1 MTRTSWMIAIANF
14 LSLAV
19 VLGLTLATPAPS
31 NEARTSF
38 DEIDVHRIN
47 VREPDGT
54 LRMVISNHASLPG
67 IIVDGEETP
76 FYRPQAGILFY
87 NDDASETGG
96 LIFGGHRNEQG
107 EVEDSG
113 VSLSFDRYGA
123 NQIVQLIGVHD
134 RTDRFAGLSVSDSDP
149 DEGGHRRIWVG
160 RGDDGAARIELR
172 DGDGRSRI
180 VLEVA
185 DDGAASLSFFDRDG
199 EVVRRLAPVDE

>member
-1 MTRTSWMIAIANF
+1 MTRTGWIVAIAQ
-14 LSLAV
+14 SVALAV
-19 VLGLTLATPAPS
+19 VLGLILVRSAPLD
-31 NEARTSF
+31 EARTAF

-54 LRMVISNHASLPG
+54 LRLVISNHASLPG
-67 IIVDGEETP
+67 IIVEGEERP
-76 FYRPQAGILFY
+76 FNRPQAGMLFY

-96 LIFGGHRNEQG
+96 LIFGGHRNDRE

-134 RTDRFAGLSVSDSDP
+134 RNDRIAGLVVSDSDP

-160 RGDDGAARIELR
+160 SGDDGAARIELR
-172 DGDGRSRI
+172 DGAGRSRI

-185 DDGAASLSFFDRDG
+185 EGGGASLAFLDG
-199 EVVRRLAPVDE
+199 EGKVVRRLAPVD